1 MPSLIALVEGDGE
14 VAAVPGLLTAV
25 LRHLGRHGWYVGER
39 QPAKVRSLSAFRK
52 HLASHAGY
60 LRIKNP
66 GGVLVLLDLDD
77 GCPKAEALQL
87 ADELRPH
94 GLPFP
99 VAVVLACREYEA
111 WFLASL
117 RTIAPGSADLP
128 DDATFDG
135 DPERPRDCKAPLT
148 SLMPPGKR
156 YRETEHQAEYT
167 RLLDFDLATERS
179 RSFRRLL
186 HAVDELTSGGVRV
199 TPESR

>member
-39 QPAKVRSLSAFRK
+39 RPAKVHSLSAFRK

-99 VAVVLACREYEA
+99 VAVVLAHREYEA

-117 RTIAPGSADLP
+117 RTIAPDTDLRS
-128 DDATFDG
+128 DAAFEG
-135 DPERPRDCKAPLT
+135 DPEGPRDCKAPLT
-148 SLMPPGKR
+148 GFMPPGKT
-156 YRETEHQAEYT
+156 YRPTTHQAEYT
-167 RLLDFDLATERS
+167 RLLDFDLTAERS

-199 TPESR
+199 TPQRR